1 MPKLGVEELKILLA
15 EAEEKGQE
23 DVDVSYLQEE
33 NDGSSFD
40 GSESHR
46 RRASSSSMSDID
58 NNVKSKKSTAQM
70 TRELTDLYRHAIA
83 QTSDGTLGYDDI
95 RTLVTS
101 FAGIEPNENQMR
113 GIMSELDEDGDGD
126 VTESEWVNFC
136 LKQLEDFVLDVG
148 DEEDGEAE
156 QLSFFDLF

>member
-1 MPKLGVEELKILLA
+1 MPQAWGRRIEDSTGGGRGE
-15 EAEEKGQE
+15 GQE
-23 DVDVSYLQEE
+23 DVDVFPYLQE

-95 RTLVTS
+95 RTLVTD
-101 FAGIEPNENQMR
+101 FAGIDLMRIKCEVSCRSLMKTAMVTLQNQN
-113 GIMSELDEDGDGD
+113 G
-126 VTESEWVNFC
+126 
-136 LKQLEDFVLDVG
+136 
-148 DEEDGEAE
+148 
-156 QLSFFDLF
+156 